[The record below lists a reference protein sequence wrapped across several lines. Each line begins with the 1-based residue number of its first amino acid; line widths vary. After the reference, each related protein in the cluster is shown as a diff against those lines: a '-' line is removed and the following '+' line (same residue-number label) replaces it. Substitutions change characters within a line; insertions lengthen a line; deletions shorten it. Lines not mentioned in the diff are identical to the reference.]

1 MLLNTGMNT
10 LPNIASMF
18 SKLQG
23 PVGSSIISD
32 RESNE
37 ASRKK
42 VTANQRSSVYIGQ
55 VEEEKYTIK
64 LH

>member
-1 MLLNTGMNT
+1 MLLNTGMNS

-18 SKLQG
+18 NKLQG
-23 PVGSSIISD
+23 PIGSSIISD

-42 VTANQRSSVYIGQ
+42 MTSNQHSSVYIGQ
-55 VEEEKYTIK
+55 VE
-64 LH
+64 